1 MKSTDVKDK
10 TFIKKEINDECPYT
24 KVGDCVKILKD
35 KKVFKGY
42 TTNWSE
48 EAFMT
53 KKS

>member
-10 TFIKKEINDECPYT
+10 TYIKKEINDECPCT